1 MMKLLKPIDLGK
13 SKSKNPNAKANNAD
27 SLKANP
33 QTLSFQIHGNQLL
46 QETQFTADEND
57 ETARQIG
64 TQNNFTQTIKMSE
77 MERHIFNKALHIKG
91 KIVNLYFISIA
102 CKANSTFKIAMNC
115 KITC

>member
-1 MMKLLKPIDLGK
+1 MQTACKPIL
-13 SKSKNPNAKANNAD
+13 
-27 SLKANP
+27 

-91 KIVNLYFISIA
+91 KIVNLYSILTA
-102 CKANSTFKIAMNC
+102 CKANSIQSKSQWTAK
-115 KITC
+115 